1 MSFNSFEQNAIRSL
15 DNRNPGQHPV
25 VKEMHPKAKEVLQKD
40 AIDPRSF
47 IDLYGTNNVENDLL
61 EVEKTKQNFETD
73 PEQEDIKKTAE
84 LLEAILYIHTEL
96 SDWLGPNAS
105 TIRTSEYDDIKNGV
119 DMIVEF
125 DEHTSPHHLAFA
137 VDITFG
143 SKSMSKKFMRIKEE
157 IDADKLALVKYYE
170 SHGFKGSL
178 KQVPRIVIGIE
189 KDRIIELASL
199 WMRGKNREL
208 GEHFVKDI
216 IFKEITLQINAFYLY
231 AQRQGKDGAM
241 RSYLRALQTLK
252 LLATNRQTTKF
263 PADYAGD
270 RVLTSIEAE
279 VTQNFG

>member
-25 VKEMHPKAKEVLQKD
+25 VKEMHPKAKEVLKED

-47 IDLYGTNNVENDLL
+47 IDLYGTHNVENDLL

-73 PEQEDIKKTAE
+73 PEQEDVKKTAE
-84 LLEAILYIHTEL
+84 LLEAILYMHTEL

-125 DEHTSPHHLAFA
+125 DEQTSPHHLAFA

-143 SKSMSKKFMRIKEE
+143 SQTMLKKFDRIQSE
-157 IDADKLALVKYYE
+157 IDADRLAQVKYYE

-189 KDRIIELASL
+189 KDRVIELAAL
-199 WMRGKNREL
+199 WMRNKNREL

-216 IFKEITLQINAFYLY
+216 IFKEISLQINAFYLY
-231 AQRQGKDGAM
+231 AKKHNKLDAM
-241 RSYLRALQTLK
+241 RSYQRALDTIKILE
-252 LLATNRQTTKF
+252 THRQAAQF
-263 PADYAGD
+263 PDDYTED
-270 RVLTSIEAE
+270 RVLSGIKNALRI
-279 VTQNFG
+279 FS